1 MNLDDDVHLSYTLPA
16 RAREGIVPRERAL
29 LSRPGS
35 EEGEALRVL
44 WLCWRM
50 SSCDRLGGGVGMKV
64 EDPDTGAD
72 SGGQ

>member
-1 MNLDDDVHLSYTLPA
+1 MHSPA

-44 WLCWRM
+44 WICWRT
-50 SSCDRLGGGVGMKV
+50 SSCDRLGGGVGMK
-64 EDPDTGAD
+64 EDDPDAGVD
-72 SGGQ
+72 SRGERLL

>member
-1 MNLDDDVHLSYTLPA
+1 VTISIYRISNSPA

-29 LSRPGS
+29 FSRPGS

-50 SSCDRLGGGVGMKV
+50 SSCDRLGGGVGMKE

-72 SGGQ
+72 SRGQ